1 MIEFLKSN
9 FTVGDPIEI
18 TTDTETVQGQI
29 EFIGPDYI
37 VLRLSNNQVKG
48 ISESGIRTFSSIS
61 EQTRPDDARDDAAPE
76 KEEEQEKSPTEPSP
90 EEREPAKPFTK
101 YKPGDRVPL

>member
-9 FTVGDPIEI
+9 FKVGDPIEI

-61 EQTRPDDARDDAAPE
+61 
-76 KEEEQEKSPTEPSP
+76 
-90 EEREPAKPFTK
+90 
-101 YKPGDRVPL
+101 